1 MWQNPNNHVAFSIL
15 GTNNSLL
22 SERIVQISCA
32 HTTYKTTS
40 TKWIRFEAALLN
52 NSCTM
57 CTGCA
62 RAYSKLNKHQ
72 VVEQPLPAIAIAT
85 AATHVYRCRPAVT
98 CARIESLVVQNVHLV
113 FMLFLLLLFIS
124 PHLKSASEINGTPD
138 ITGGLKIY
146 NYIHIGEIGV
156 RH

>member
-1 MWQNPNNHVAFSIL
+1 MWQNPNNHVAFS
-15 GTNNSLL
+15 NNSLL

-98 CARIESLVVQNVHLV
+98 CARIESLVVQNVHRV
-113 FMLFLLLLFIS
+113 FMLFLLLSKVGIGNKWHS
-124 PHLKSASEINGTPD
+124 RHNGWSSD
-138 ITGGLKIY
+138 L
-146 NYIHIGEIGV
+146 
-156 RH
+156 